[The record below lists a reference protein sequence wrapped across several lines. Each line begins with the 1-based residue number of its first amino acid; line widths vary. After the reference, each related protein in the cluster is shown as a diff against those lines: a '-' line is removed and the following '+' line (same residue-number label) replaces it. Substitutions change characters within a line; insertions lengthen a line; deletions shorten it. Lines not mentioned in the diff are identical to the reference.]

1 MRHALGALP
10 STKRSK
16 TMLRNYFKIAL
27 RNLRRN
33 KVYGIINILGLA
45 VGITGATLLYLYV
58 DNELGYDAFHEK
70 SERTYRVVEIDDS
83 REQGTRYYGQTAP
96 VLGSTLEE
104 SYPEIE
110 QLVRVFQPVG
120 HVNLE
125 WKGEALSERNWLMA
139 DPEFFEV
146 FDFEVIHG
154 SKTQALSQPNS
165 LVISESMAERLFGN
179 ENPIGQVLTFS
190 NLGDNTVTA
199 VVENIPDNSHLQF
212 DLLFTRVNSNI
223 EWDEYLA
230 SWDRYGAYTYLL
242 MEESAD
248 IASFKEKLDAFIQ
261 NQQAANENARNFFL
275 QPITDI
281 YFNSQDIEFGIEN
294 AHGNIFYIYVFSA
307 IGIFLLLIAGI
318 NYMNLATALSAQRGK
333 EIGIR
338 KAAGAERRQLIGQ
351 FLSESVVI
359 ALLACIG
366 SYFLIELLL
375 PSFNQLT
382 GKSFSITGDSFG
394 YVAMVLLGIGLL
406 LGISSGSYP
415 AFYLALIKPIRV
427 LKTNAEMKGGN
438 LTLRKVLVVA
448 QFSLSII
455 LIIGTLAAYKQIDYI
470 RTADLGF
477 EEEQIL
483 VVDINHGNV
492 RARFDA
498 MKQEIAKVP
507 GVRDVA
513 VSSRVPGEW
522 KDISQTFARS
532 AQTATADSVQTYF
545 MSFDEDMLSLYNIG
559 LLSGRNFSGN
569 KLTDSLT
576 VLLNQTA
583 AQALSLE
590 DPVGE
595 TIRLSGV
602 EEPVRVVGV
611 VEDFN
616 YQSLHQKV
624 APLMI
629 GYRANPVRT
638 IDYFSIKLATDADI
652 PATIEGLKQV
662 HGEFD
667 TETSMEYHFLDQQ
680 IEQMYRADVRAGRL
694 FAIGGGVT
702 IFIACLG
709 LFGLALFSTQR
720 RIREIGIRKALGATI
735 PQILTLLTTD
745 FMKLVAI
752 AFVCA
757 VPFSWLVMRNWLQ
770 NFAYHTDLGIGI
782 FLLAGFGALL
792 VSLLTVSYQSIK
804 AAVMNPVDSL
814 RRE

>member
-1 MRHALGALP
+1 
-10 STKRSK
+10 
-16 TMLRNYFKIAL
+16 MLKNYFKIAL
-27 RNLRRN
+27 RNLKRN
-33 KVYGIINILGLA
+33 KVYGVINILGLA

-70 SERTYRVVEIDDS
+70 SGRIYRIVEIDDS
-83 REQGTRYYGQTAP
+83 QDQGTRYYGQTAP
-96 VLGSTLEE
+96 VVGSTLEE
-104 SYPEIE
+104 NFPEIE
-110 QLVRVFQPVG
+110 ELVRIYQPVG

-125 WKGEALSERNWLMA
+125 WKGEAISERNWLMA

-146 FDFEVIHG
+146 FDFEAIQG
-154 SKTQALSQPNS
+154 SESSALSEPNS
-165 LVISESMAERLFGN
+165 LVLSERMAKRLFGN
-179 ENPIGQVLTFS
+179 ENPLGEVLTFA
-190 NLGDNTVTA
+190 NFGDNTVTA
-199 VVENIPDNSHLQF
+199 VVENPPDNSHLQF
-212 DLLFTRVNSNI
+212 DLLFSRNNSNLN
-223 EWDEYLA
+223 WDEYLT
-230 SWDRYGAYTYLL
+230 SWNRYGAYTYLL
-242 MEESAD
+242 LQKSVKL
-248 IASFKEKLDAFIQ
+248 ASFEDKLAGFIR
-261 NQQAANENARNFFL
+261 NQQTANENARNFYL

-281 YFNSQDIEFGIEN
+281 YFNSQDIEFGIET
-294 AHGNIFYIYVFSA
+294 AHGNIFYMYVFSA

-318 NYMNLATALSAQRGK
+318 NYMNLATALSARRGK

-338 KAAGAERRQLIGQ
+338 KAAGAEKGQLIRQ
-351 FLSESVVI
+351 FLSESMVI
-359 ALLACIG
+359 AFLACIC

-382 GKSFSITGDSFG
+382 GKNFSITSESFG
-394 YVAMVLLGIGLL
+394 YIAMVLLGIGLL
-406 LGISSGSYP
+406 LGIGSGSYP

-455 LIIGTLAAYKQIDYI
+455 LIIGTLAAYKQINYI
-470 RTADLGF
+470 RSADLGF
-477 EEEQIL
+477 EEEQML

-498 MKQEIAKVP
+498 MKQEIAKLP

-522 KDISQTFARS
+522 KSITETFARS
-532 AQTATADSVQTYF
+532 GQSSTADSVQTYF
-545 MSFDEDMLSLYNIG
+545 MSFDEDMLGLYDID
-559 LLSGRNFSGN
+559 LVSGRNFRGN

-576 VLLNQTA
+576 VLLNETA
-583 AQALSLE
+583 VEALSLD
-590 DPVGE
+590 DPIGK
-595 TIRLSGV
+595 TLRLTGV
-602 EEPVRVVGV
+602 EEPVRIVGI

-616 YQSLHQKV
+616 YQSLHQEV
-624 APLMI
+624 APLLI
-629 GYRANPVRT
+629 GYWANPVRA
-638 IDYFSIKLATDADI
+638 IDYFSVKLASNADI
-652 PATIEGLKQV
+652 PETIEGLKQI
-662 HGEFD
+662 HGQFD
-667 TETSMEYHFLDQQ
+667 PETSMEYHFLDQQ

-735 PQILTLLTTD
+735 PQILMLLTTE

-752 AFVCA
+752 AFLVA
-757 VPFSWLVMRNWLQ
+757 VPVSWLVMRNWLQ
-770 NFAYHTDLGIGI
+770 NFAYHTELGIGI
-782 FLLAGFGALL
+782 FVLAGIGALT

-804 AAVMNPVDSL
+804 AAVMNPVESL
-814 RRE
+814 KSE